1 MARERLLIVG
11 SGMAAAR
18 LLEELAARGCADEIT
33 VVGEE
38 PQPSYNRILLSSL
51 LCGEK
56 QPADLPLLDRDW
68 YRAHG
73 VLLLTGEAVTRVD
86 ALARVA
92 WTSRARRIR
101 FDRLVFATGARG
113 QLPVIPGVAS
123 ERVLAFRTLQDLAA
137 LRRLAV
143 PGEPAVVVGGGLLGL
158 EAAHGLDALGLQ
170 VTVVHRQPYPM
181 NRQLDPQA
189 GVLLQQQLQRRG
201 IRFALG
207 ASPVAVGS
215 LQGAVASVR
224 LDDGRS
230 LPARLVVFAA
240 GIAPNVEVAA
250 AAGVPC
256 ARAIRVD
263 RWLRTGMPG
272 IHALGE
278 CCELEGRGFG
288 LVAPVWRQARV
299 LAEVLTGQAG
309 VGFAHAEDPVQLKV
323 SGVELFSAGAM
334 PFAADAESQ
343 VLQDTARGIYRRLV
357 FAGGRLVGA
366 ILLGDR
372 RGGSWYGELIAA
384 GQDVSALRPRLM
396 FGREFC
402 AADVAVAA

>member
-1 MARERLLIVG
+1 
-11 SGMAAAR
+11 
-18 LLEELAARGCADEIT
+18 
-33 VVGEE
+33 
-38 PQPSYNRILLSSL
+38 
-51 LCGEK
+51 
-56 QPADLPLLDRDW
+56 
-68 YRAHG
+68 
-73 VLLLTGEAVTRVD
+73 
-86 ALARVA
+86 
-92 WTSRARRIR
+92 
-101 FDRLVFATGARG
+101 
-113 QLPVIPGVAS
+113 
-123 ERVLAFRTLQDLAA
+123 
-137 LRRLAV
+137 
-143 PGEPAVVVGGGLLGL
+143 
-158 EAAHGLDALGLQ
+158 
-170 VTVVHRQPYPM
+170 
-181 NRQLDPQA
+181 
-189 GVLLQQQLQRRG
+189 
-201 IRFALG
+201 
-207 ASPVAVGS
+207 
-215 LQGAVASVR
+215 
-224 LDDGRS
+224 
-230 LPARLVVFAA
+230 VFAA

-256 ARAIRVD
+256 GRAIRVD

-309 VGFAHAEDPVQLKV
+309 AGFAHVEDPVQLKV

-402 AADVAVAA
+402 EADAAVAA

>member
-1 MARERLLIVG
+1 
-11 SGMAAAR
+11 
-18 LLEELAARGCADEIT
+18 
-33 VVGEE
+33 
-38 PQPSYNRILLSSL
+38 
-51 LCGEK
+51 
-56 QPADLPLLDRDW
+56 
-68 YRAHG
+68 
-73 VLLLTGEAVTRVD
+73 
-86 ALARVA
+86 
-92 WTSRARRIR
+92 
-101 FDRLVFATGARG
+101 
-113 QLPVIPGVAS
+113 
-123 ERVLAFRTLQDLAA
+123 
-137 LRRLAV
+137 
-143 PGEPAVVVGGGLLGL
+143 VVVGGGLLGL

-189 GVLLQQQLQRRG
+189 GALLQQQLQRRG

-309 VGFAHAEDPVQLKV
+309 AGFAHAEDPVQLKV
-323 SGVELFSAGAM
+323 SGVELFCAGAM